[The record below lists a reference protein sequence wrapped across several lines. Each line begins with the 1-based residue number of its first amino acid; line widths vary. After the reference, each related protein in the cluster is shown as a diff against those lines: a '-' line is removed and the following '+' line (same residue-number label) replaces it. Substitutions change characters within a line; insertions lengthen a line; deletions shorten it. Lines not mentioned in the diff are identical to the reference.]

1 MPRHPDRLI
10 ERLSQPAAARL
21 IAASGVAV
29 VATGSVE
36 QHGGHLPLGTD
47 AFAAASIA
55 ERVAARLGTVVAP
68 LGPVGVAH
76 YHLPWPGSLSLR
88 PSTLAAVLVDVCGG
102 LHGAGAQRIVVVNWH
117 EGNSPTLRL
126 AADEA
131 QRRHGVQVVI
141 AESHVI
147 THTLYPEEMEF
158 THAGSMETAAVL
170 AYDPSLVRLDEATEP
185 SERGAGEAAHGL
197 FRRPDVYPV
206 LRDFRQIAATGWYGR
221 PERAAA
227 GRAEEIAEAV
237 ADHVVERAR
246 EIWAALADSAD
257 AGAGTAGGSGGSSP
271 RASTAGGSG
280 GPSPWVGRAGGS
292 GGLSLRAGAAD
303 GDA

>member
-1 MPRHPDRLI
+1 MPRHPDLLI
-10 ERLSQPAAARL
+10 ERLSQPAAAAL
-21 IAASGVAV
+21 MAASGAAV

-55 ERVAARLGTVVAP
+55 ERVAARLGTVVAS
-68 LGPVGVAH
+68 LGPAGVAP
-76 YHLPWPGSLSLR
+76 YHLPWPGTLSLR
-88 PSTLAAVLVDVCGG
+88 PATLAAVMVDVCGG

-126 AADEA
+126 AADGA
-131 QRRHGVQVVI
+131 QRQHGVQVVI

-147 THTLYPEEMEF
+147 THTLFPEEMEF

-170 AYDPSLVRLDEATEP
+170 AYDAALVHLENATEP
-185 SERGAGEAAHGL
+185 SERQAAEMAHGL

-221 PERAAA
+221 PERATSA
-227 GRAEEIAEAV
+227 RAEQIAEAV
-237 ADHVVERAR
+237 ADHVVARAR
-246 EIWAALADSAD
+246 EIWEALGTG
-257 AGAGTAGGSGGSSP
+257 AGAGAAGRSGGSSP
-271 RASTAGGSG
+271 QA
-280 GPSPWVGRAGGS
+280 GRAE
-292 GGLSLRAGAAD
+292 
-303 GDA
+303 

>member
-1 MPRHPDRLI
+1 MPRHPGRLI
-10 ERLSQPAAARL
+10 ERLAQPAAARL

-47 AFAAASIA
+47 AFAAQSIA
-55 ERVAARLGTVVAP
+55 ERVAARLDTVVAS

-76 YHLPWPGSLSLR
+76 YHLSWPGTLSLA
-88 PSTLAAVLVDVCGG
+88 PSTLAAVLIDVCGG
-102 LHGAGAQRIVVVNWH
+102 LAGAGGRRILVVNWH
-117 EGNSPTLRL
+117 EGNSATLRL

-147 THTLYPEEMEF
+147 THTLFPDEMEF

-170 AYDPSLVRLDEATEP
+170 AFDRSLVQLENATQP
-185 SERGAGEAAHGL
+185 SDRAAGEAAHAL

-206 LRDFRQIAATGWYGR
+206 LRDFHQVADTGWYGR
-221 PERAAA
+221 PERATPE
-227 GRAEEIAEAV
+227 RAEEIAEAV
-237 ADHVVERAR
+237 ADHVVKQAS
-246 EIWAALADSAD
+246 EIWAAL
-257 AGAGTAGGSGGSSP
+257 GTD
-271 RASTAGGSG
+271 
-280 GPSPWVGRAGGS
+280 V
-292 GGLSLRAGAAD
+292 D
-303 GDA
+303 G

>member
-10 ERLSQPAAARL
+10 ERLAQPAAARL

-29 VATGSVE
+29 VAAGSVE

-47 AFAAASIA
+47 AFAALSVA
-55 ERVAARLGTVVAP
+55 ERVAARLDTVVAS

-76 YHLPWPGSLSLR
+76 YHLSWPGTLSLR
-88 PSTLAAVLVDVCGG
+88 PSTLHAVLVDVCGG
-102 LHGAGAQRIVVVNWH
+102 LRGAGAQRIVLVNWH
-117 EGNSPTLRL
+117 EGNTPTLRL

-131 QRRHGVQVVI
+131 QRLHGVQVVI

-170 AYDPSLVRLDEATEP
+170 AYDASLVHLENVTEP
-185 SERGAGEAAHGL
+185 SEREAGEAAHGL

-206 LRDFRQIAATGWYGR
+206 LRDFHQIAATGWYGH
-221 PERAAA
+221 PELATAERA
-227 GRAEEIAEAV
+227 EQIAEAV
-237 ADHVVERAR
+237 ADHVVARAR
-246 EIWAALADSAD
+246 EIWAAL
-257 AGAGTAGGSGGSSP
+257 P
-271 RASTAGGSG
+271 ASETLPASQDTREGE
-280 GPSPWVGRAGGS
+280 A
-292 GGLSLRAGAAD
+292 
-303 GDA
+303 

>member
-10 ERLSQPAAARL
+10 ERLSQPAAASL

-55 ERVAARLGTVVAP
+55 ERVAARLATVVAS
-68 LGPVGVAH
+68 LGPVGVAP
-76 YHLPWPGSLSLR
+76 YHLSWPGTLSLR
-88 PSTLAAVLVDVCGG
+88 PATLGAVLVDVCGG
-102 LHGAGAQRIVVVNWH
+102 LRGAGAHRIVVVNWH

-147 THTLYPEEMEF
+147 THTLFPDEMEF

-170 AYDPSLVRLDEATEP
+170 AYDASLVQLGNATEP
-185 SERGAGEAAHGL
+185 GEREAGRGGPRAVPAA
-197 FRRPDVYPV
+197 RRLPGP
-206 LRDFRQIAATGWYGR
+206 AATFTRSPR
-221 PERAAA
+221 PA
-227 GRAEEIAEAV
+227 GTGPRNGPTPARAEEIAEAV
-237 ADHVVERAR
+237 ADQVVARAR
-246 EIWAALADSAD
+246 EIWAALGDD
-257 AGAGTAGGSGGSSP
+257 RP
-271 RASTAGGSG
+271 
-280 GPSPWVGRAGGS
+280 GREAE
-292 GGLSLRAGAAD
+292 
-303 GDA
+303 